1 MLGKLVKNELKSYR
15 FSMGIVFLAGLVFTI
30 FMKIICMLPYR
41 EEIREVIQIIGFY
54 GYYYMI
60 MLVGVAAQV
69 LVIIRFYSTM
79 IGDRGYLTWTL
90 PAKSSTI
97 LWSKIIGGGL
107 WELLAA
113 VVTYVYLAIFFA
125 GNYWVYNFIDDEL
138 MWMLQDIADAFKP
151 EYLITVILAVAA
163 ILLWS
168 VVPLLLIYLCMAI
181 GQLFGK
187 WRILASIGCYF
198 ILMIL
203 LEIVLIVGIVLVA
216 GAAVAVSPSPYV
228 ADISGFAFLNGLF
241 GVLDVIG
248 VAGFAA
254 LFAITNFIFKRHLN
268 LE

>member
-1 MLGKLVKNELKSYR
+1 M
-15 FSMGIVFLAGLVFTI
+15 
-30 FMKIICMLPYR
+30 
-41 EEIREVIQIIGFY
+41 
-54 GYYYMI
+54 
-60 MLVGVAAQV
+60 
-69 LVIIRFYSTM
+69 
-79 IGDRGYLTWTL
+79 
-90 PAKSSTI
+90 
-97 LWSKIIGGGL
+97 
-107 WELLAA
+107 
-113 VVTYVYLAIFFA
+113 VTYVYLAIFFA
-125 GNYWVYNFIDDEL
+125 GNYWVNSLIDDEL
-138 MWMLQDIADAFKP
+138 IWMLQDIADAFQP
-151 EYLITVILAVAA
+151 EYLITVVLAVAA
-163 ILLWS
+163 ILFWS

-203 LEIVLIVGIVLVA
+203 LQIVLIVGIVLVA

-248 VAGFAA
+248 IAGFAA

>member
-15 FSMGIVFLAGLVFTI
+15 FSMGIVFLEGFIFTI

-41 EEIREVIQIIGFY
+41 EEIRGIIQAFGFY
-54 GYYYMI
+54 GYYYLI
-60 MLVGVAAQV
+60 LLVGVAAQV

-97 LWSKIIGGGL
+97 LWSKIIGGSL

-125 GNYWVYNFIDDEL
+125 GNYWVNDLFDDEM
-138 MWMLQDIADAFKP
+138 MWLLRELLDSFQP
-151 EYLITVILAVAA
+151 EYLITVALAVAA

-198 ILMIL
+198 VIMIL
-203 LEIVLIVGIVLVA
+203 LQIVLIVGIVLVA
-216 GAAVAVSPSPYV
+216 GATVTVSPGPYL
-228 ADISGFAFLNGLF
+228 ADVSGFAFLNGVF

-248 VAGFAA
+248 IAGFAG